1 MLVLG
6 LTGNI
11 GCGKSS
17 LSNIFREDYNIDI
30 IDADIIS
37 REIMS
42 NNKLLEEVFQ
52 VFGEDVKDKDG
63 TLNRKKLASI
73 VFSDD
78 KKLIAL
84 NDITHPAIKNE
95 IKRRIK
101 DIENKG
107 RNIVIVDA
115 ALLIEGKFLDLIDK
129 LIVITC
135 DEKEQLNRVMDR
147 DNSNMDEALNRISSQ
162 MSQDE
167 KVKFG
172 DYIIDNSGSLEELN
186 YKANKLITYIKENWC
201 E

>member
-1 MLVLG
+1 MLVIG

-17 LSNIFREDYNIDI
+17 LSKILKDNSLDI

-42 NNKLLEEVFQ
+42 DNKLLEEVFQ

-147 DNSNMDEALNRISSQ
+147 DNSNIDEALNRISSQ

>member
-1 MLVLG
+1 MLVIG

-17 LSNIFREDYNIDI
+17 LSKILKDNSLDI

-147 DNSNMDEALNRISSQ
+147 DNSNMDESLNRISSQ

>member
-1 MLVLG
+1 MLVIG

-17 LSNIFREDYNIDI
+17 LSKILKDNSLDI

-42 NNKLLEEVFQ
+42 NNKLLEEVFK
-52 VFGEDVKDKDG
+52 VFGEDVKEKDG

-78 KKLIAL
+78 KKLIEL

-101 DIENKG
+101 DIGNKG
-107 RNIVIVDA
+107 RNIVVVDA
-115 ALLIEGKFLDLIDK
+115 ALLIEGEFLDLIDK

-147 DNSNMDEALNRISSQ
+147 DNSNLDETLNRINSQ

>member
-1 MLVLG
+1 
-6 LTGNI
+6 
-11 GCGKSS
+11 
-17 LSNIFREDYNIDI
+17 
-30 IDADIIS
+30 
-37 REIMS
+37 MS

-78 KKLIAL
+78 KRLIAL

>member
-1 MLVLG
+1 MLVIG

-17 LSNIFREDYNIDI
+17 LSKILKDNSLDI

-135 DEKEQLNRVMDR
+135 DEKEQLNRVMYR

>member
-1 MLVLG
+1 MLVIG

-17 LSNIFREDYNIDI
+17 LSKILKDNSLDI

-162 MSQDE
+162 MSQNE

>member
-1 MLVLG
+1 MLVIG

-17 LSNIFREDYNIDI
+17 LSKILKDNSLDI

-63 TLNRKKLASI
+63 NLNRKKLASI

>member
-1 MLVLG
+1 MLVIG

-17 LSNIFREDYNIDI
+17 LSKILKDNSLYI

>member
-1 MLVLG
+1 MLVIG

-17 LSNIFREDYNIDI
+17 LSKILKDNSLDI

-52 VFGEDVKDKDG
+52 VFGGDVKDKDG

>member
-1 MLVLG
+1 MLVIG

-17 LSNIFREDYNIDI
+17 LSKILKDNSLDI

-42 NNKLLEEVFQ
+42 NNKLLEEVFH
-52 VFGEDVKDKDG
+52 VFGENVKDKDG

>member
-1 MLVLG
+1 MVVIG

-17 LSNIFREDYNIDI
+17 LSKILKDNSLDI

-42 NNKLLEEVFQ
+42 NNKLLEEVCK
-52 VFGEDVKDKDG
+52 VFGEDVKEKDG

-78 KKLIAL
+78 KKLVAL

-135 DEKEQLNRVMDR
+135 DEKEQLNRIMHR
-147 DNSNMDEALNRISSQ
+147 DNSNMDETLNRISSQ
-162 MSQDE
+162 MNQDE

>member
-1 MLVLG
+1 MLVIG

-17 LSNIFREDYNIDI
+17 LSKILKDNSLDI

-42 NNKLLEEVFQ
+42 NNKLLEEVFK
-52 VFGEDVKDKDG
+52 VFGEDVKEKDG

>member
-1 MLVLG
+1 MVVIG

-17 LSNIFREDYNIDI
+17 LSKILKDNSLDI

-42 NNKLLEEVFQ
+42 NNKLLEEVFK

-73 VFSDD
+73 VFSDN

-101 DIENKG
+101 DIGNKG

-115 ALLIEGKFLDLIDK
+115 ALLIEGKFLDLVDK

>member
-1 MLVLG
+1 MLVIG

-17 LSNIFREDYNIDI
+17 LSKILKDNSLDI

-129 LIVITC
+129 LIIITC

>member
-1 MLVLG
+1 MVVIG

-17 LSNIFREDYNIDI
+17 LSKILKDNSLDI

-42 NNKLLEEVFQ
+42 NNKLLEEVFK

-73 VFSDD
+73 VFSDN

-101 DIENKG
+101 DIGNKG

-115 ALLIEGKFLDLIDK
+115 ALLIEGKFLDLVDK

-135 DEKEQLNRVMDR
+135 DEKEQINRVMYR

>member
-1 MLVLG
+1 MLVIG

-17 LSNIFREDYNIDI
+17 LSKILKDNSLDI

-78 KKLIAL
+78 KRLIAL